1 MIRTIVVEDEYFV
14 RVGFIAAMPWE
25 QFGIRIVGEAG
36 NGKKA
41 IELLEREP
49 VDLII
54 TDLAM
59 PVMNGFEL
67 MRYVR
72 EHYPGVHL
80 AVLTCHED
88 FKYIQD
94 ALRYGALDYIVKTEI
109 EGGSMQQSLHRIVRS
124 IEGKG
129 GAAARPTD
137 EGRTFDRADWTED
150 DGQRLQ
156 AHMDRWLPLGW
167 VSNDHGFASLRAQLD
182 ELHPPLSELQKAF
195 HYLMVEWSRIPG
207 IGSLHDWSM
216 RSSRLQAWPQ
226 WDAFIDELR
235 AFLRGAS
242 LFSKFPEDIVA
253 RVLQAKEWVKT
264 EMDAGVTQSYIAG
277 KLRMSRGHFS
287 KCFREI
293 VGEPFNDYLKAVRIA
308 RAQML
313 LQQSSKPIAD
323 IAELCGFQDSRY
335 FSRQFREAT
344 GLLPSEFR
352 NRPL

>member
-25 QFGIRIVGEAG
+25 RFGIRIVGEAG

-59 PVMNGFEL
+59 PHMNGFEL

-72 EHYPGVHL
+72 EHYPAVHL

-94 ALRYGALDYIVKTEI
+94 ALRCGALDYIVKTEI
-109 EGGSMQQSLHRIVRS
+109 EGGSMEQSLQRIVRCV
-124 IEGKG
+124 EGKG
-129 GAAARPTD
+129 GTSARGAE
-137 EGRTFDRADWTED
+137 EGGAFDPSEWAEG

-156 AHMDRWLPLGW
+156 AHIDRWLPLGW
-167 VSNDHGFASLRAQLD
+167 VTNDHGFASLRTQLD
-182 ELHPPLSELQKAF
+182 ELRPPLPELQKAF

-207 IGSLHDWSM
+207 IGSMHEWSM
-216 RSSRLQAWPQ
+216 RSSRLKSRPQ
-226 WDAFIDELR
+226 WDAFIGELR
-235 AFLRGAS
+235 AFLRGTS
-242 LFSKFPEDIVA
+242 LFSKYPEDIVA
-253 RVLQAKEWVKT
+253 RVLQAKEWIKT
-264 EMDAGVTQSYIAG
+264 EMDAGVTQSYIAA

-293 VGEPFNDYLKAVRIA
+293 VGEPFNDYLKANRIA
-308 RAQML
+308 RARML
-313 LQQSSKPIAD
+313 LRQSAKPVAD
-323 IAELCGFQDSRY
+323 IAELCGFQDARY

-352 NRPL
+352 NRPS